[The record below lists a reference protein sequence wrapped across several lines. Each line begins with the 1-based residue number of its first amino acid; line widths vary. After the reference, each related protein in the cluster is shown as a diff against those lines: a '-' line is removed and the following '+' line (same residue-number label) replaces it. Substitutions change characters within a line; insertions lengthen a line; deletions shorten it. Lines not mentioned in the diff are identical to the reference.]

1 MAVQHAIKIPDQV
14 LGYLRVHHV
23 LTIGTG
29 SFTGMPHAATTAFV
43 ADAEAIYFSMPSSEL
58 TLRNIDANQWA
69 SFTIDDYTPDFR
81 KVRELRGV
89 GVSGPVRDAENAA
102 VVSMFAEKFP
112 GLSTSDLTNLH
123 HVSPL
128 EVHFVDYEYTEGISL
143 PLESS
148 IVYEAAPQAAAAQAI
163 STQLDH
169 LTFEPGEVIVQ
180 QGTRSERFFIIVE
193 GEIEVRREGHGQD
206 VIVTR
211 HGPGQFFGEVG
222 ALTGAPQEATFSA
235 ATRATVL
242 AVDRSSFQD
251 LATQSAR
258 ADIGRRARDRDDFG
272 APDR

>member
-1 MAVQHAIKIPDQV
+1 MDTQHTIKIPDQV

-23 LTIGTG
+23 ITIGTG
-29 SFTGMPHAATTAFV
+29 SFTGMPHAATTAYV
-43 ADAEAIYFSMPSSEL
+43 ADAEGIYFSMRPDEL
-58 TLRNIDANQWA
+58 TLRNIDTNQWA

-89 GVSGPVRDAENAA
+89 GVSGRVTTADQTAIVDQFTA
-102 VVSMFAEKFP
+102 KFP
-112 GLSTSDLTNLH
+112 GLGTNDLANLH
-123 HVSPL
+123 HISPL
-128 EVHFVDYEYTEGISL
+128 EVHFVDFEYTDGVSV
-143 PLESS
+143 PMESS
-148 IVYEAAPQAAAAQAI
+148 IVYEAAPQVAGAQAI
-163 STQLDH
+163 STQLDN

-180 QGTRSERFFIIVE
+180 QGTRSELFFIILE

-206 VIVTR
+206 VVVTR

-251 LATQSAR
+251 LAAQSAR
-258 ADIGRRARDRDDFG
+258 ADIGRRARGRDES
-272 APDR
+272 PPLP